1 MAPAFPALSLSL
13 LCPELRAPSAPS
25 RRTAAPPPGCRSP
38 WPGSRQGKFP
48 GPGPSGRGCC
58 RCLCGKEPGAGSLQ
72 PAYPTASSAASGDT
86 GFPGCRSFRQPGGSG
101 GSVRG
106 LCGQAD
112 TLRAS
117 GRPLCAALSWEFGQ
131 GRLCTPGAFPEDTE
145 HWVGTRCV
153 AAGVPGALARSGKK
167 RAVFA
172 FANKREPELFPSG
185 EAGGAAPCVGF
196 PPPPSSAAARCPH
209 APGPLQRA
217 RGGKPRTRGTGPRG
231 RGEVQ
236 EGMQQGSAPAK
247 PLLAAPEQ
255 QDPRATSGG
264 GPRELSPHLQS
275 PRPGRAQGW
284 GHRAAPGRPSAW
296 AVPFVYTLEDTQ
308 LRKHRRRHAVG
319 NGDVLGKGCSL
330 GPEPLSQVG
339 WARLQSPGEA
349 LPGAVKTIS
358 VTVIQEP
365 ISRAPTMDWSLC

>member
-1 MAPAFPALSLSL
+1 MAPALPSLSLSL
-13 LCPELRAPSAPS
+13 LSPQLRAPGAPS

-48 GPGPSGRGCC
+48 GPGPAGSGCC
-58 RCLCGKEPGAGSLQ
+58 RCLCGKEPGAGCL
-72 PAYPTASSAASGDT
+72 PTPPRPPPLVGTPDFQAAGPFGSPGVVEGAFAASAARRAPCGPL
-86 GFPGCRSFRQPGGSG
+86 GALCVPRCLGNLARGGSARPAP
-101 GSVRG
+101 SPK
-106 LCGQAD
+106 
-112 TLRAS
+112 TLS
-117 GRPLCAALSWEFGQ
+117 
-131 GRLCTPGAFPEDTE
+131 TGA
-145 HWVGTRCV
+145 GTRCV
-153 AAGVPGALARSGKK
+153 AARVPGALARSGKK

-185 EAGGAAPCVGF
+185 EAGGAAPCLGF

-217 RGGKPRTRGTGPRG
+217 RGGKPRARGTGPRG

-236 EGMQQGSAPAK
+236 EGMQQGSASAK

-264 GPRELSPHLQS
+264 GQREHSPHLQS

-284 GHRAAPGRPSAW
+284 GHRAAPRRPSAW

-319 NGDVLGKGCSL
+319 NGDVWGGGC
-330 GPEPLSQVG
+330 
-339 WARLQSPGEA
+339 
-349 LPGAVKTIS
+349 
-358 VTVIQEP
+358 
-365 ISRAPTMDWSLC
+365 